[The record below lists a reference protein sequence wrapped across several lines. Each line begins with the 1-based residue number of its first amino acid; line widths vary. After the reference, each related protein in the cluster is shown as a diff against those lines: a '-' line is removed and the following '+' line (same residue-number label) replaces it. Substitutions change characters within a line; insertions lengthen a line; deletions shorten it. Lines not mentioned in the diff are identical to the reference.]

1 MYPERFVTIDGTQPI
16 DQVVDQVITTL
27 NSECQRYF
35 KD

>member
-27 NSECQRYF
+27 KQRMPEIF
-35 KD
+35 